1 MVCNP
6 FTKATEVSHC
16 TAGLDGQRYAGRDK
30 RSRKANEVS
39 ISAFT
44 PKCQIPL
51 NQSIHFVHFVLFFFN
66 LTRRIFTKMPSE
78 HYMIEAQLIL
88 KCAAEDVAHAEE
100 IRTAIKDIIDIRAA
114 KLRTSM
120 DDFMKGDGT
129 YAKLDNLTVFEIHS
143 VRPLLPYSLDLI
155 DRLSRKMDEQNRGGG
170 GGGAGNQS
178 SSHFNSTANIS
189 YNSHA

>member
-1 MVCNP
+1 
-6 FTKATEVSHC
+6 
-16 TAGLDGQRYAGRDK
+16 
-30 RSRKANEVS
+30 
-39 ISAFT
+39 
-44 PKCQIPL
+44 
-51 NQSIHFVHFVLFFFN
+51 
-66 LTRRIFTKMPSE
+66 MPSE

-88 KCAAEDVAHAEE
+88 KCAAEDVSHAEE

-155 DRLSRKMDEQNRGGG
+155 DRLSRKMDEQNRGNAS
-170 GGGAGNQS
+170 AGHHSS

-189 YNSHA
+189 FNSHNSHA

>member
-1 MVCNP
+1 
-6 FTKATEVSHC
+6 
-16 TAGLDGQRYAGRDK
+16 
-30 RSRKANEVS
+30 
-39 ISAFT
+39 
-44 PKCQIPL
+44 
-51 NQSIHFVHFVLFFFN
+51 
-66 LTRRIFTKMPSE
+66 MPSE

-88 KCAAEDVAHAEE
+88 KCAAEDVAHSEE

-155 DRLSRKMDEQNRGGG
+155 DRLSRKIDEQNRS
-170 GGGAGNQS
+170 GAGHS
-178 SSHFNSTANIS
+178 SSHFNSTANFS
-189 YNSHA
+189 YNSHNSHAQ